1 MRTTIDIDDPILKE
15 VKSLRR
21 KEGKSL
27 GRIVSGLLADGLRAH
42 RSARKQPGPPRWI
55 ARAMTPRVDL
65 GDKDAVY
72 AAMERDASR
81 PEGHRS

>member
-15 VKSLRR
+15 VKSLGQ

-27 GRIVSGLLADGLRAH
+27 GRIVSGLLADGLRVH
-42 RSARKQPGPPRWI
+42 RNARKQPRPRRWI

-65 GDKDAVY
+65 EDKDAVH
-72 AAMERDASR
+72 AAMVRDESR
-81 PEGHRS
+81 PKGDRS